1 MTKPNEPAPLAC
13 TLENSDLA
21 RRLEWIA
28 SLNARA
34 LRSAHR
40 DGLHLVLDYDPAA
53 RDDIARMVEGE
64 RTCCAFL
71 AFDIAER
78 MDALTLTITAPEYAR
93 EAAETLLEQFASR
106 SQPATAPMKKTC
118 GCAAECGA

>member
-78 MDALTLTITAPEYAR
+78 MDALTLTITAPRFVSVSPTER
-93 EAAETLLEQFASR
+93 HSHEFEPH
-106 SQPATAPMKKTC
+106 QPLQPRY
-118 GCAAECGA
+118 